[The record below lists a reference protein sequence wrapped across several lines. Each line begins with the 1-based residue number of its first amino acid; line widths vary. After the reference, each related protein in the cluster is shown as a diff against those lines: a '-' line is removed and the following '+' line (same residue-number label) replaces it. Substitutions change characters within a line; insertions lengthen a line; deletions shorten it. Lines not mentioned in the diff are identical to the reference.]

1 MINLKNINKQ
11 FDEKAVLENIN
22 WEVPKASIYGLVG
35 PNGAGKSTLLR
46 IISGVL
52 KADKG
57 TVLVNG
63 VDVYDNPSIKKHIL
77 FVSDDPFFLPQS
89 TIKEMRQFYELFY
102 PSFNDSMYHSLL
114 KKFGLSDT
122 DKISDFSKGMK
133 RQASII
139 LALSCSPDILLLD
152 EAFDGLDPVMRLNLK
167 RIIANEL
174 MNREMTVIIS
184 SHNLRELEDICDRIA
199 LLNNHTITIQDEIE
213 SIRNQY
219 HKIQL
224 AYTNP
229 IDDNVL
235 HDLDPMYFDKRG
247 NVYMIVLK
255 GDLEDK
261 MKQIKETQPVLCEEI
276 PITME
281 EVFVYEMEANGY
293 GTSI

>member
-1 MINLKNINKQ
+1 
-11 FDEKAVLENIN
+11 
-22 WEVPKASIYGLVG
+22 
-35 PNGAGKSTLLR
+35 
-46 IISGVL
+46 
-52 KADKG
+52 
-57 TVLVNG
+57 
-63 VDVYDNPSIKKHIL
+63 
-77 FVSDDPFFLPQS
+77 
-89 TIKEMRQFYELFY
+89 
-102 PSFNDSMYHSLL
+102 
-114 KKFGLSDT
+114 
-122 DKISDFSKGMK
+122 
-133 RQASII
+133 
-139 LALSCSPDILLLD
+139 
-152 EAFDGLDPVMRLNLK
+152 MRLNLK

>member
-1 MINLKNINKQ
+1 MINLKNINKH
-11 FDEKAVLENIN
+11 FDDKQVLEHIN
-22 WEVPKASIYGLVG
+22 WDVPKASIYGLVG

-52 KADKG
+52 KADDG

-89 TIKEMRQFYELFY
+89 SIKEMRQFYELFY
-102 PSFNDSMYHSLL
+102 PSFNDSMYYSLL
-114 KKFGLSDT
+114 KKFGLSET
-122 DKISDFSKGMK
+122 DKINDFSKGMK

-174 MNREMTVIIS
+174 MNRDMTVIIS

-229 IDDNVL
+229 IDDKVL

-247 NVYMIVLK
+247 NVYMLVLK
-255 GDLEDK
+255 GELDDK
-261 MKQIKETQPVLCEEI
+261 MKRIKDTQPVLCEEI

>member
-1 MINLKNINKQ
+1 MINLKNIHKQ
-11 FDEKAVLENIN
+11 FDTKKVLENIN
-22 WEVPKASIYGLVG
+22 WEIPKASIYGLVG

-52 KADKG
+52 KADEG

-89 TIKEMRQFYELFY
+89 TIKEMRHFYELFY

-114 KKFGLSDT
+114 KKFGLNET
-122 DKISDFSKGMK
+122 DRITDFSKGMK

-139 LALSCSPDILLLD
+139 LALSCSPDVLLLD

-174 MNREMTVIIS
+174 MNRDMTVIIS

-224 AYTNP
+224 AYTNA
-229 IDDNVL
+229 IDDKVL
-235 HDLDPMYFDKRG
+235 HDLNPMYFDKRG

-255 GDLEDK
+255 GDLDDK
-261 MKQIKETQPVLCEEI
+261 MKQIKDTLPVLCEEI

-293 GTSI
+293 GSSI

>member
-1 MINLKNINKQ
+1 MINLKNINKH
-11 FDEKAVLENIN
+11 FDDKQVLEHIN
-22 WEVPKASIYGLVG
+22 WDVPKASIYGLVG

-52 KADKG
+52 KADEG

-89 TIKEMRQFYELFY
+89 SIKEMRQFYELFY
-102 PSFNDSMYHSLL
+102 PSFNDSMYYSLL
-114 KKFGLSDT
+114 KKFGLSET
-122 DKISDFSKGMK
+122 DKINDFSKGMK

-174 MNREMTVIIS
+174 LNRDMTVIIS

-229 IDDNVL
+229 IDDKVL

-247 NVYMIVLK
+247 NVYMLVLK
-255 GDLEDK
+255 GELDDK
-261 MKQIKETQPVLCEEI
+261 MKRIKDTQPVLCEEI

>member
-1 MINLKNINKQ
+1 MINLKNISKH
-11 FDEKAVLENIN
+11 FDTKPVLENIN
-22 WEVPKASIYGLVG
+22 WEIPKASIYGLVG

-52 KADKG
+52 KADEG
-57 TVLVNG
+57 SVLVNG
-63 VDVYDNPSIKKHIL
+63 VEVYDNPSVKKHIL

-102 PSFNDSMYHSLL
+102 PAFNDSMYHSLL
-114 KKFGLSDT
+114 KKFGLNDT
-122 DKISDFSKGMK
+122 DKINDFSKGMK

-174 MNREMTVIIS
+174 LNRDLTVIIS

-224 AYTNP
+224 AYTDA
-229 IDDNVL
+229 IDDKVL
-235 HDLDPMYFDKRG
+235 HDLNPMFFDKRG
-247 NVYMIVLK
+247 NVYMLVIK
-255 GDLEDK
+255 GDLDEK
-261 MKQIKETQPVLCEEI
+261 SNRIKATNPVLFEEI

-293 GTSI
+293 GSSI

>member
-1 MINLKNINKQ
+1 MINLKNINKH
-11 FDEKAVLENIN
+11 FDNKHVLEHVN
-22 WEVPKASIYGLVG
+22 WDIPKASIYGLVG

-46 IISGVL
+46 IIAGVL
-52 KADKG
+52 KADEG
-57 TVLVNG
+57 SVLVNG
-63 VDVYDNPSIKKHIL
+63 VDVYDNPSVKKHIL

-122 DKISDFSKGMK
+122 DKINDFSKGMK

-174 MNREMTVIIS
+174 LNREMTVIIS

-199 LLNNHTITIQDEIE
+199 LLNNHTIAIQDEIE

-229 IDDNVL
+229 IDDKIL
-235 HDLDPMYFDKRG
+235 HDLNPMYFDKRG

-255 GDLEDK
+255 GELDDK

-293 GTSI
+293 GSSI

>member
-1 MINLKNINKQ
+1 MINLKNINKH
-11 FDEKAVLENIN
+11 FDDKQVLEHIN
-22 WEVPKASIYGLVG
+22 WDVPKASIYGLVG

-52 KADKG
+52 KADEG

-89 TIKEMRQFYELFY
+89 SIKEMRQFYELFY
-102 PSFNDSMYHSLL
+102 PSFNDSMYYSLL
-114 KKFGLSDT
+114 KKFGLSET
-122 DKISDFSKGMK
+122 DKINDFSKGMK

-174 MNREMTVIIS
+174 LNRDMTVIIS

-199 LLNNHTITIQDEIE
+199 LLNNHTISIQDEIE

-229 IDDNVL
+229 IDDKVL
-235 HDLDPMYFDKRG
+235 HDLDPLYFDKRG
-247 NVYMIVLK
+247 NVYMLVLK
-255 GDLEDK
+255 GELDDK
-261 MKQIKETQPVLCEEI
+261 MKRIKDTQPVLCEEI

>member
-1 MINLKNINKQ
+1 MINLKNINKH
-11 FDEKAVLENIN
+11 FDDKQVLEHIN
-22 WEVPKASIYGLVG
+22 WDVPKASIYGLVG

-52 KADKG
+52 KADEG

-89 TIKEMRQFYELFY
+89 SIKEMRQFYELFY
-102 PSFNDSMYHSLL
+102 PSFNDSMYYSLL
-114 KKFGLSDT
+114 KKFGLNET
-122 DKISDFSKGMK
+122 DKINDFSKGMK

-174 MNREMTVIIS
+174 LNRDMTVIIS

-229 IDDNVL
+229 IDDKVL

-247 NVYMIVLK
+247 NVYMLVLK
-255 GDLEDK
+255 GELDDK
-261 MKQIKETQPVLCEEI
+261 MKRIKDTQPVLCEEI

>member
-1 MINLKNINKQ
+1 MINLKNIHKQ
-11 FDEKAVLENIN
+11 FDTKKVLENIN
-22 WEVPKASIYGLVG
+22 WEIPKASIYGLVG

-52 KADKG
+52 KADEG

-63 VDVYDNPSIKKHIL
+63 VDVYDNPSVKKHIL

-89 TIKEMRQFYELFY
+89 TIKEMRNFYELFY

-114 KKFGLSDT
+114 KKFGLNET
-122 DKISDFSKGMK
+122 DRITDFSKGMK

-139 LALSCSPDILLLD
+139 LALSCSPDVLLLD

-174 MNREMTVIIS
+174 MNRDMTVIIS

-224 AYTNP
+224 AYTDA
-229 IDDNVL
+229 IDDKVL
-235 HDLDPMYFDKRG
+235 HDLNPMFFDKRG

-255 GDLEDK
+255 GDLDDK
-261 MKQIKETQPVLCEEI
+261 MKQIKDTQPVLCEEI

-293 GTSI
+293 GSSI

>member
-1 MINLKNINKQ
+1 M
-11 FDEKAVLENIN
+11 
-22 WEVPKASIYGLVG
+22 
-35 PNGAGKSTLLR
+35 LR

-52 KADKG
+52 KADEG

>member
-1 MINLKNINKQ
+1 MINLKNINKH
-11 FDEKAVLENIN
+11 FDDKQVLEHIN
-22 WEVPKASIYGLVG
+22 WDVPKASIYGLVG

-52 KADKG
+52 KADEG

-89 TIKEMRQFYELFY
+89 SIKEMRQFYELFY
-102 PSFNDSMYHSLL
+102 PSFNDSMYYSLL
-114 KKFGLSDT
+114 KKFGLSET
-122 DKISDFSKGMK
+122 DKINDFSKGMK

-174 MNREMTVIIS
+174 LNRDMTVIIS

-229 IDDNVL
+229 IDDKVL

-247 NVYMIVLK
+247 NVYILVLK
-255 GDLEDK
+255 GELDDK
-261 MKQIKETQPVLCEEI
+261 MKRIKETQPVLCEEI

>member
-1 MINLKNINKQ
+1 MINLKNISKH
-11 FDEKAVLENIN
+11 FDTKHVLEHVN
-22 WEVPKASIYGLVG
+22 WDIPKASIYGLVG

-46 IISGVL
+46 IIAGVL
-52 KADKG
+52 KADEG

-114 KKFGLSDT
+114 KKFGLNDT
-122 DKISDFSKGMK
+122 DKINDYSKGMK

-174 MNREMTVIIS
+174 LNREMTVIIS

-229 IDDNVL
+229 IDDKVL
-235 HDLDPMYFDKRG
+235 HDLNPMYFDKRG

-255 GDLEDK
+255 GELDDK
-261 MKQIKETQPVLCEEI
+261 MKQIKDTQPVLCEEI

-293 GTSI
+293 GSSI